1 MLPLGWKVTSS
12 GAGGRGAP
20 SLRTQVRSGRGSP
33 VTRQLTTPPVLLVK
47 VRLGGRGRSSSGPYE
62 SAHSTAPGPQ
72 QLLYT
77 AYNITAGVRHSV
89 CLLTEYIFLLEI
101 SSVSVHSAGAYTAT
115 LLVMVNVKKGGG
127 RAPPTPT
134 SLGKFYPHDG
144 IYARKQRLLYTVC
157 ALVRCR
163 AHCSTL
169 NVQSKTAFDS
179 SVRVP
184 SLSI

>member
-1 MLPLGWKVTSS
+1 MTSS

-77 AYNITAGVRHSV
+77 VAHMRACIAQHLHTANAAPVQRTAPGHHSTIYRIK
-89 CLLTEYIFLLEI
+89 LSFYTFNTFI
-101 SSVSVHSAGAYTAT
+101 SFFNS
-115 LLVMVNVKKGGG
+115 
-127 RAPPTPT
+127 
-134 SLGKFYPHDG
+134 FYP
-144 IYARKQRLLYTVC
+144 LLDKIVSSC
-157 ALVRCR
+157 AS
-163 AHCSTL
+163 H
-169 NVQSKTAFDS
+169 
-179 SVRVP
+179 
-184 SLSI
+184 